1 VTATAPV
8 VDTRCSPSR
17 LNVPCVFQSNGKCF
31 VRRSNCTNLPCTE
44 SAPAEV
50 PCDVFTKARAPTAC
64 DVVAACRGVS
74 DEGCK
79 EDTGCHP
86 QMATCI
92 EKSCAPKI
100 LAATSCSAVAAS
112 CIK

>member
-1 VTATAPV
+1 M
-8 VDTRCSPSR
+8 
-17 LNVPCVFQSNGKCF
+17 
-31 VRRSNCTNLPCTE
+31 RRVAAILCTNLPCTE

-50 PCDVFTKARAPTAC
+50 PCDVFAKAREPTAC
-64 DVVAACRGVS
+64 DVVRVCRGIS
-74 DEGCK
+74 DEGCVVAV
-79 EDTGCHP
+79 GCHP

-100 LAATSCSAVAAS
+100 LAATACSAIRSS